1 MARTPFNVSYKR
13 ALKLRCPRCGEGKLF
28 AGWFTMNE
36 RCEHCGLQYER
47 EPGYF
52 LGSSYINYGWTAMSM
67 MFAYLLLRYVLGY
80 PNKYVLPP
88 LTAYIIIFPLVF
100 FRYARAMWL
109 AFDIY
114 FDHTSLSDL
123 PTHGPSTNASHEAPP
138 RASDDNN
145 T

>member
-1 MARTPFNVSYKR
+1 MALVV
-13 ALKLRCPRCGEGKLF
+13 PRCGEGKLF

-36 RCEHCGLQYER
+36 RCEHCSLQYER

-52 LGSSYINYGWTAMSM
+52 LGSSYINYGWTSMSM

-80 PNKYVLPP
+80 PNMYVLPP

-114 FDHTSLSDL
+114 FDHSTLSEL
-123 PTHGPSTNASHEAPP
+123 PTDGPSGGASENMSSGSNAERSE
-138 RASDDNN
+138 
-145 T
+145 

>member
-1 MARTPFNVSYKR
+1 MARTPLNVSYKR
-13 ALKLRCPRCGEGKLF
+13 AWKLRCPRCGEGRLF

-67 MFAYLLLRYVLGY
+67 TVAYMLLHFVLGY

-88 LTAYIIIFPLVF
+88 LVAYIVIFPLTF
-100 FRYARAMWL
+100 FRYARALWL
-109 AFDIY
+109 ALDIY
-114 FDHTSLSDL
+114 FDHSSLSDL
-123 PTHGPSTNASHEAPP
+123 PTEGPTATASQNDSTE
-138 RASDDNN
+138 
-145 T
+145 